1 MGLKAL
7 QIKKLESL
15 YRRQVNPAQ
24 IVSPELAH
32 FLGQLSQELN
42 RQIGLLINRQ
52 GGIETVILGTDQS
65 LVIPPVSQSR
75 AGYGRLKGLRLL
87 HTHLKG
93 EAISEEDKMDL
104 ALLRLDMVTVIGINK
119 YGQAQWLYT
128 AHLRPDNPEG
138 KQFMLLEPEQVGQS
152 QVDVLK
158 MIRSL
163 EDEWGRTVSPRRI
176 RSQGER
182 AILASVTTQPK
193 SSAQESLK
201 ELEELARSAGLSVLE
216 TVIQS
221 RREIN
226 PKFLMG
232 KDRLSSLSIRALQ
245 LGATVLVFDQ
255 DLNPSQVRSLTDFT
269 ELKVIDR
276 TQLILDIFAQRA
288 RTREGKLQVETAQ
301 LKYILP
307 RLVGRDDALSRL
319 TGGIGGR
326 GPGETR
332 LEIDRRR
339 VREKIHR
346 LQKELEAI
354 RGQRKERRRK
364 RNRRELPVISIVGYT
379 NAGKSTLL
387 NTLTHSR
394 LAAEDRYFATLDPT
408 SRRLRLP
415 RDREVIITDTV
426 GFIKNLPK
434 DLITAFRATLEE
446 LEEAD
451 LLLHVIDVANPRFEE
466 QVAVV
471 ENQLAQLELSQIPMV
486 RVFNKSDLVSPEYA
500 RTLCA
505 RYQAVPVCAL
515 REETLTELLAV
526 IEKKI
531 GLPSRGEMPIGSAV
545 SPDSE
550 IREF

>member
-1 MGLKAL
+1 M
-7 QIKKLESL
+7 
-15 YRRQVNPAQ
+15 
-24 IVSPELAH
+24 
-32 FLGQLSQELN
+32 
-42 RQIGLLINRQ
+42 
-52 GGIETVILGTDQS
+52 ILGTNQS
-65 LVIPPVSQSR
+65 IIIPPLTQFR
-75 AGYGRLKGLRLL
+75 AGFSRLKGLRLL

-93 EAISEEDKMDL
+93 EPISEEDKMDL
-104 ALLRLDMVTVIGINK
+104 ALLRLDMVTAVGINNK
-119 YGQAQWLYT
+119 GQAQWLYT
-128 AHLRPDNPEG
+128 AHLRPDNPDG
-138 KQFMLLEPEQVGQS
+138 QPWMILEPEQVGQS
-152 QVDVLK
+152 QVDVLRL
-158 MIRSL
+158 IRSL
-163 EDEWGRTVSPRRI
+163 EDEWGKKISSRRI
-176 RSQGER
+176 HSSGEQ
-182 AILASVTTQPK
+182 AILVSVTTQPR
-193 SSAQESLK
+193 SAALESLK

-221 RREIN
+221 RREIS

-245 LGATVLVFDQ
+245 LGASLLVFDQ

-339 VREKIHR
+339 VREKIQR

-354 RGQRKERRRK
+354 RTQRKERRRK
-364 RNRRELPVISIVGYT
+364 RNRRELPIISIVGYT

-394 LAAEDRYFATLDPT
+394 LAAEGRYFATLDPT

-415 RDREVIITDTV
+415 RDQEVIITDTV

-434 DLITAFRATLEE
+434 DLLSAFRATLEE

-451 LLLHVIDVANPRFEE
+451 LLLHVIDISNPRFEE
-466 QVAVV
+466 QMVVV
-471 ENQLAQLELSQIPMV
+471 ENLLLQLELDQIPII
-486 RVFNKSDLVSPEYA
+486 RVLNKVDLISPDLA
-500 RTLCA
+500 RVLCA
-505 RYQAVPVCAL
+505 RYQASPVCAL
-515 REETLTELLAV
+515 RGETFTELLAA

-531 GLPSRGEMPIGSAV
+531 GLPST
-545 SPDSE
+545 
-550 IREF
+550 FF

>member
-1 MGLKAL
+1 M
-7 QIKKLESL
+7 
-15 YRRQVNPAQ
+15 
-24 IVSPELAH
+24 
-32 FLGQLSQELN
+32 
-42 RQIGLLINRQ
+42 
-52 GGIETVILGTDQS
+52 ILGTDQS
-65 LVIPPVSQSR
+65 IVIPSLSHFR
-75 AGYGRLKGLRLL
+75 AGLGRLKGLRLL

-93 EAISEEDKMDL
+93 EPISEEDKMDL
-104 ALLRLDMVTVIGINK
+104 ALLRLDMVTALGINK
-119 YGQAQWLYT
+119 KGQAQWLYT
-128 AHLRPDNPEG
+128 AHLRPDNPDG
-138 KQFMLLEPEQVGQS
+138 QKWTILEPEQVGQS
-152 QVDVLK
+152 RVNVLEL
-158 MIRSL
+158 IRSL
-163 EDEWGRTVSPRRI
+163 EDEWGRAISSRRI
-176 RSQGER
+176 HSQGEG
-182 AILASVTTQPK
+182 AILVSVTALPRPV
-193 SSAQESLK
+193 ALESMK

-221 RREIN
+221 RREIS

-245 LGATVLVFDQ
+245 IGASLLVFDQ

-288 RTREGKLQVETAQ
+288 RTREGKLQVEMAQ

-346 LQKELEAI
+346 LQKGLEAI
-354 RGQRKERRRK
+354 RAQRKGRRS
-364 RNRRELPVISIVGYT
+364 RRTRRGLPVISIVGYT

-394 LAAEDRYFATLDPT
+394 LTAEDRYFATLDPT

-415 RDREVIITDTV
+415 RDQEVIVTDTV

-434 DLITAFRATLEE
+434 DLLNAFRATLEE

-451 LLLHVIDVANPRFEE
+451 LLLHVIDISNPRFEE
-466 QVAVV
+466 QMAVV
-471 ENQLAQLELSQIPMV
+471 ENLLDQLELSRIPII
-486 RVFNKSDLVSPEYA
+486 RVFNKVDLISPDLA
-500 RTLCA
+500 HVLQA
-505 RYQAVPVCAL
+505 RYQAYPVCAL
-515 REETLTELLAV
+515 QEETLDELLGG
-526 IEKKI
+526 IERMTSSKA
-531 GLPSRGEMPIGSAV
+531 GS
-545 SPDSE
+545 
-550 IREF
+550 I